1 MNAPTKTE
9 TKLGGGAGDRPDHYR
24 MLHTM
29 LRVMD
34 LDASLKFY
42 TEQLGMKLLRK
53 KDFEGGRFTLAFVG
67 YGDETDHTVLEL
79 THNWD
84 QKEKYEM
91 GGAYGHIAI
100 GVPDIYA
107 TCERLAK
114 AGVKI
119 PRPAGPMKHS
129 TTVIAFVEDPDGYPI
144 ELLNKRT

>member
-1 MNAPTKTE
+1 MTPPTKIDP
-9 TKLGGGAGDRPDHYR
+9 KPAGAAGDSVDRYR

-34 LDASLKFY
+34 LDASLAFY
-42 TEQLGMKLLRK
+42 TGQLSMKLLRRT
-53 KDFEGGRFTLAFVG
+53 DYEDGRFTLAFVG
-67 YGDETDHTVLEL
+67 YGDEAASTVLEL

-84 QKEKYEM
+84 QKDKYAL

-107 TCERLAK
+107 TCDRLAK

-119 PRPAGPMKHS
+119 PRAPGPMKHGG
-129 TTVIAFVEDPDGYPI
+129 TVIAFVEDPDGYRI
-144 ELLNKRT
+144 ELIERA

>member
-9 TKLGGGAGDRPDHYR
+9 AKPSGAAADKPERYR

-34 LDASLKFY
+34 IDASLKFY

-91 GGAYGHIAI
+91 GAAYGHIAI

-107 TCERLAK
+107 TCERLAR

-119 PRPAGPMKHS
+119 PRPAGPMKGS
-129 TTVIAFVEDPDGYPI
+129 TTVIAFVEDPDGYRVELI
-144 ELLNKRT
+144 ERA